1 MTKHAQKRNS
11 TDTALIGISDV
22 LSELPLDEMGALPSP
37 GTLMYYLDRADRIL
51 WLEGDV
57 DEDVLGI
64 EKLIM
69 LYNRRDAGIPPEE
82 RKPIKLLIYSYGGD
96 GMAAMSLID
105 VILNSETP
113 VYTVNMGA
121 AMSAALVILLAGH
134 KRFCLPR
141 SSALIHSGSGGTNG
155 TYEQNEAQMKDY
167 QHFVTVLREFI
178 LERTSIT
185 PKVLGKQ
192 KGKEWYLYADE
203 QLSYHIV
210 DEIIKDLKVF
220 NT

>member
-1 MTKHAQKRNS
+1 MTTAHIRNS
-11 TDTALIGISDV
+11 TDSSLIALSNV
-22 LSELPLDEMGALPSP
+22 FSELPLAEMGALPAP

-64 EKLIM
+64 EKMIM
-69 LYNRRDAGIPPEE
+69 YYNRKDAGIPPEE

-96 GMAAMSLID
+96 GMASFSLID
-105 VILNSETP
+105 VILSSQTP
-113 VYTVNMGA
+113 IYTVNMGA

-167 QHFVTVLREFI
+167 QHFVTAMRDFI

-185 PKVLGKQ
+185 TKALGKQ
-192 KGKEWYLYADE
+192 KGKEWYLYAED
-203 QLSYHIV
+203 QVAYHIV
-210 DEIIKDLKVF
+210 DEIIQDLSVI
-220 NT
+220 NS